1 MKLDI
6 ERNSGTSFSA
16 GYMHLENGRYAEAE
30 RIFRSIV
37 KSDPLD
43 ATSYYHLGNALRGLG
58 KQGQAL
64 DSYIAAIKLDE
75 HEAAYYYGAAC
86 CCFSLGFHEDGVN
99 ALKMAVAA
107 PSQKQKI
114 FCKTTNK
121 HEASTNKI
129 ANQNQH
135 VRRYLDEARRLQY
148 S

>member
-1 MKLDI
+1 MKLDL
-6 ERNSGTSFSA
+6 ERNSGTSFSE

-30 RIFRSIV
+30 KIFRSIV

-43 ATSYYHLGNALRGLG
+43 ATSYYHLGNAFRGLG

-64 DSYIAAIKLDE
+64 ESYIAAIKLDE
-75 HEAAYYYGAAC
+75 AEAAYYYGAAC
-86 CCFSLGFHEDGVN
+86 CCFSLGFHEEGVKS
-99 ALKMAVAA
+99 LQMSVAA

-121 HEASTNKI
+121 HETNSNEI

-135 VRRYLDEARRLQY
+135 VRRYLDEARRFQY

>member
-1 MKLDI
+1 MKL
-6 ERNSGTSFSA
+6 ESSTGMSFSE
-16 GYMHLENGRYAEAE
+16 GYMHLENGRYAEAA

-43 ATSYYHLGNALRGLG
+43 ATSYYHLGNALRGVG

-64 DSYIAAIKLDE
+64 ESYIAAIKLDGSE
-75 HEAAYYYGAAC
+75 GAYYYGAAS
-86 CCFSLGFHEDGVN
+86 CCFSLGFHEYGVS
-99 ALKMAVAA
+99 ALQLAVAA

-114 FCKTTNK
+114 FCNITNK
-121 HEASTNKI
+121 HETSTNQI

-135 VRRYLDEARRLQY
+135 VRRYLDEARRVQY

>member
-1 MKLDI
+1 MKL
-6 ERNSGTSFSA
+6 ERNNGTSFA
-16 GYMHLENGRYAEAE
+16 EGYMHLENGGYAEAA

-64 DSYIAAIKLDE
+64 ESYISAMKLDE
-75 HEAAYYYGAAC
+75 NEGAYYYGAAC
-86 CCFSLGFHEDGVN
+86 CCFSLGFQEDGVN
-99 ALKMAVAA
+99 TLKLAVAA

-114 FCKTTNK
+114 FCKTLNK
-121 HEASTNKI
+121 HEASINKI

-135 VRRYLDEARRLQY
+135 VRRYIDEARRAQD

>member
-1 MKLDI
+1 
-6 ERNSGTSFSA
+6 
-16 GYMHLENGRYAEAE
+16 MHLENGRYAEAA
-30 RIFRSIV
+30 RIFSSIV

-64 DSYIAAIKLDE
+64 ESHIEAMKLDDSE
-75 HEAAYYYGAAC
+75 GAYYYGAAC
-86 CCFSLGFHEDGVN
+86 CCFSLGFHEDVVN

-107 PSQKQKI
+107 PIQKQKI
-114 FCKTTNK
+114 FCKTENK
-121 HEASTNKI
+121 HEASTNQI

-135 VRRYLDEARRLQY
+135 VRRYLDEARRFQY